1 MKWASC
7 LFPSLRISVDYGLAE
22 IYSIC
27 TISFKHLIVKPIVL
41 SIQLWKLPEFS
52 LPESGEW
59 CVISQ
64 IGFHNKVLGTGAKR
78 PLVSAL
84 PAPSPWSPPLHLVP
98 RTHPVPPGPGSS
110 LLILFAFYVSFALSF
125 TCEYYLLVKFIFHIS
140 DRSLFHRNLELLL
153 LFFQVF
159 IHFNFWPQPRA
170 CGVSVPR
177 PVPPV
182 LQSRFLTTGPLGN
195 PGNYYSWCKLKV
207 PGIHWT
213 VSSKYLSA
221 FWSKWPG
228 LDHK

>member
-59 CVISQ
+59 CVTSR
-64 IGFHNKVLGTGAKR
+64 IGFHNKVLGRGAKR
-78 PLVSAL
+78 QLVSTL

-98 RTHPVPPGPGSS
+98 RTHPVPPRPGSS

-125 TCEYYLLVKFIFHIS
+125 TCEYYLLVKIYFPYQWSLSFPQESQVIIFS
-140 DRSLFHRNLELLL
+140 SFYS
-153 LFFQVF
+153 FQ
-159 IHFNFWPQPRA
+159 
-170 CGVSVPR
+170 
-177 PVPPV
+177 
-182 LQSRFLTTGPLGN
+182 FLAITR
-195 PGNYYSWCKLKV
+195 
-207 PGIHWT
+207 GIWGL
-213 VSSKYLSA
+213 SSPTCTPCIA
-221 FWSKWPG
+221 R
-228 LDHK
+228 